1 MGTYVVEK
9 SFASHVSISPN
20 VISIAKMFGLG
31 TEQDKPIQ
39 VLQRREITIESG
51 QVVYLTGASGAGK
64 SVLLKEL
71 QDNFPDALD
80 LNEYELSEGVP
91 IVDCFADGLDDSFLW
106 LGMAGLSDAYVLLR
120 TAEQLSDGQRY
131 RLRLALAMADKPKA
145 IFIDEF
151 CAALDRIT
159 AAVIAHNVRRY
170 ADQYGTTFVLATSH
184 DDLIE
189 DLQPDVV
196 VVKHLGSSWDVMYPG
211 RMRADSG

>member
-71 QDNFPDALD
+71 QDKFPDALD

-106 LGMAGLSDAYVLLR
+106 LGMAGLSDAYVMLR

>member
-31 TEQDKPIQ
+31 TEQDKSIQ
-39 VLQRREITIESG
+39 VLGRGEITIESG

>member
-1 MGTYVVEK
+1 MATYTVEK
-9 SFASHVSISPN
+9 SFASHVSISPK

-31 TEQDKPIQ
+31 TEHDKPIQ
-39 VLQRREITIESG
+39 VLQRREITIEPG

-71 QDNFPDALD
+71 REQIPDAID
-80 LNEYELSEGVP
+80 LNAYTLSECVP

-106 LGMAGLSDAYVLLR
+106 LGLAGLSDAYVLLR

-131 RLRLALAMADKPKA
+131 RLRLALALAEKPQA

-170 ADQYGTTFVLATSH
+170 ADQFGTTFILATSH

-211 RMRADSG
+211 RMRE

>member
-1 MGTYVVEK
+1 MATYTVEK
-9 SFASHVSISPN
+9 SFDSQVSISPN

-31 TEQDKPIQ
+31 TDQDRPIQ
-39 VLQRREITIESG
+39 VLQRKEITIESG

-71 QDNFPDALD
+71 QEQFPDAID

-91 IVDCFADGLDDSFLW
+91 IVDCFADGLDDAFLW

-120 TAEQLSDGQRY
+120 TAAQLSDGQRY
-131 RLRLALAMADKPKA
+131 RLKLALAMANKPKA
-145 IFIDEF
+145 VFIDEF
-151 CAALDRIT
+151 CAALDRVT

-211 RMRADSG
+211 KLHY

>member
-9 SFASHVSISPN
+9 SFASHVSLSPN

-31 TEQDKPIQ
+31 TDQDKPIQ
-39 VLQRREITIESG
+39 VLGRGEITIESG

-71 QDNFPDALD
+71 QEKIPEAID
-80 LNEYELSEGVP
+80 LNKYELSEGVP

-106 LGMAGLSDAYVLLR
+106 LGTAGLSDAYVMLR

-131 RLRLALAMADKPKA
+131 RLRLALALADKPKA

-211 RMRADSG
+211 EMRVDSG

>member
-1 MGTYVVEK
+1 MATYTVEK
-9 SFASHVSISPN
+9 SFDLPRSISPN
-20 VISIAKMFGLG
+20 VISMAKMFGLG
-31 TEQDKPIQ
+31 TGPDSSIQ
-39 VLQRREITIESG
+39 VLQRKEITIESG

-64 SVLLKEL
+64 SVLLQEL
-71 QDNFPDALD
+71 QLQFADAVD

-91 IVDCFADGLDDSFLW
+91 IVDCFADGLEDSFLW
-106 LGMAGLSDAYVLLR
+106 LGMAGLSDAYVMLR
-120 TAEQLSDGQRY
+120 TAAQLSDGQRY
-131 RLRLALAMADKPKA
+131 RLKLALAMANKPKA

-151 CAALDRIT
+151 CATLDRVA

-196 VVKHLGSSWDVMYPG
+196 VVIHLGSAWDVMYPG
-211 RMRADSG
+211 RLKG